1 MLLSELK
8 IMIID
13 IHVHSAEYSRRDS
26 ILSIHEAMIRAKT
39 KGLDGICFTDH
50 DNMGIYGRAKDLS
63 SKYDIS
69 VFAGI
74 EINTTE
80 GDILVFGPGSM
91 PERTGSA
98 RELVKDVLGAGGAA
112 VSAHPYRPGGRGLG
126 DRISAMPFPIGIE
139 VLNGRTPQ
147 KYNRIALE
155 TSFTTGLPGLGGS
168 DAHTSEEVGRF
179 ATFFPDDIRT
189 TRDLIWAIRR
199 GRTRPVCFDG
209 KGFCF
214 FETEMNYKIPVREAV
229 SPCF

>member
-1 MLLSELK
+1 MLLLELK

-13 IHVHSAEYSRRDS
+13 IHVHSAEYSRGDS
-26 ILSIHEAMIRAKT
+26 NLSIHQAIIRAKT
-39 KGLDGICFTDH
+39 IGLDGICFTDH

-63 SKYDIS
+63 SQYDIP

-74 EINTTE
+74 EINTAD
-80 GDILVFGPGSM
+80 GDILVFGLNSM

-98 RELVKDVLGAGGAA
+98 IELVKDVLEAGGAA
-112 VSAHPYRPGGRGLG
+112 VSAHPFRPGGRGLG

-147 KYNRIALE
+147 KFNRIALE
-155 TSFTTGLPGLGGS
+155 TSYSTGLPGLGGS
-168 DAHTSEEVGRF
+168 DAHTPEEVGRF

-189 TRDLIWAIRR
+189 TRDLIRAIRT
-199 GRTRPVCFDG
+199 GKTLPVCFDG
-209 KGFCF
+209 IGFSSP
-214 FETEMNYKIPVREAV
+214 ETGIVNEIPAREVV

>member
-1 MLLSELK
+1 
-8 IMIID
+8 MIID

-80 GDILVFGPGSM
+80 GDILVFGLDTM

-98 RELVKDVLGAGGAA
+98 KKLVKDVLDAGGAA

-168 DAHTSEEVGRF
+168 DAHTPEEVGRF